1 MRAEVD
7 ALARQKKRLLDIIR
21 RKSLLTE
28 SSFRL
33 ASGATTDY
41 YFDMRLTTLD
51 PEGATLVSEIVYDL
65 LRGETDVE
73 AVGGLEMG
81 SVPIIASVCARS
93 WSERP
98 ITGFVV
104 RKERKGHGTGKRID
118 GNFKPHSTVILLE
131 DVTTEGG
138 SVMQAVRAVREQGG
152 TIKKVITIIDR
163 VEGATENLRKEGLE
177 LVSIFT
183 TDDFRP
189 K

>member
-1 MRAEVD
+1 
-7 ALARQKKRLLDIIR
+7 
-21 RKSLLTE
+21 
-28 SSFRL
+28 
-33 ASGATTDY
+33 
-41 YFDMRLTTLD
+41 
-51 PEGATLVSEIVYDL
+51 
-65 LRGETDVE
+65 
-73 AVGGLEMG
+73 
-81 SVPIIASVCARS
+81 
-93 WSERP
+93 
-98 ITGFVV
+98 
-104 RKERKGHGTGKRID
+104 
-118 GNFKPHSTVILLE
+118 LE